1 MDRNIRKMKK
11 GEVIFKE
18 GDLELCMYNIAS
30 GSVGIYANYGKEDE
44 KLLVELKADEKAFL
58 GEMGMIDESPRSAT
72 AVALE
77 DTEVAVISSE
87 NFADYFKDHPEHIV
101 YIMQN
106 MSKRIR
112 SLTADYLDACRA
124 VAEAVEAEKSGKA
137 KSNWFKDRVVKFIS
151 DYNQSV
157 TTALEA
163 APEVYYYKT
172 VLR

>member
-1 MDRNIRKMKK
+1 MGNVKLYKK

-18 GDLELCMYNIAS
+18 GDLEICMYNVLN
-30 GSVGIYANYGKEDE
+30 GSVGIYANYGKAEE
-44 KLLVELKADEKAFL
+44 KLLVELKAEEKAFF

-72 AVALE
+72 AIALE
-77 DTEVAVISSE
+77 DTELTVITVE
-87 NFADYFKDHPEHIV
+87 NFVEYFKNHPEHII

-112 SLTADYLDACRA
+112 SLTEDYLDACRA
-124 VAEAVEAEKSGKA
+124 VAEAVETEKNGKT
-137 KSNWFKDRVVKFIS
+137 KSSWFKNRVVKFIS

-157 TTALEA
+157 SMALES